1 MFNHYLLKTR
11 KTYLLLFLI
20 AFSFLYSSCS
30 YALADDSDSPSNSF
44 ESKLAQKLNIDE
56 NILSNAIKEV
66 RDEMFSERKEN
77 IKLKMQSMI
86 DSGEITQ
93 EEAEEADEKI
103 EYMMSGKGKR
113 WHLNK
118 GHKKMPSEEEMREKM
133 QSMIDSG
140 KITQEEADEKIE
152 YMMSGKGKRGWRK

>member
-1 MFNHYLLKTR
+1 MFNYYLLKTR

-56 NILSNAIKEV
+56 NILANAIKEV
-66 RDEMFSERKEN
+66 KAEMFLERKE
-77 IKLKMQSMI
+77 KVELKMQSMI

-93 EEAEEADEKI
+93 EEADEKI
-103 EYMMSGKGKR
+103 EYMMSGKGKI
-113 WHLNK
+113 WHSDK
-118 GHKKMPSEEEMREKM
+118 GHKKMLSEEEMREKM

>member
-1 MFNHYLLKTR
+1 MFNHYLLKTK

-30 YALADDSDSPSNSF
+30 YALADDGDSPSNSF

-56 NILSNAIKEV
+56 NILANAIKEV
-66 RDEMFSERKEN
+66 KAEMFSERKEKV
-77 IKLKMQSMI
+77 KLKMQSMI

-93 EEAEEADEKI
+93 EEADEKI

-113 WHLNK
+113 GHWEK
-118 GHKKMPSEEEMREKM
+118 GHKKMPTEEEMREKM

>member
-1 MFNHYLLKTR
+1 MFNHYLLKTK

-30 YALADDSDSPSNSF
+30 YALADDGDSPSNSF

-56 NILSNAIKEV
+56 NILANAIKEV

-77 IKLKMQSMI
+77 IKLKI
-86 DSGEITQ
+86 
-93 EEAEEADEKI
+93 
-103 EYMMSGKGKR
+103 
-113 WHLNK
+113 
-118 GHKKMPSEEEMREKM
+118 

-152 YMMSGKGKRGWRK
+152 YMMSGKVKRGWRK